1 MNYPHFV
8 QIEQETGADGPQYF
22 VVHTRDPKMAVKF
35 SAEVKN
41 GTIRPGTIQSV
52 AVPNSW
58 AGQYSQ
64 YAKLLAKAEAFFR
77 ASIDPVKSSGGRLS
91 VGETED

>member
-8 QIEQETGADGPQYF
+8 RIDQETTAEGPQYF

-35 SAEVKN
+35 SAEVRN
-41 GTIRPGTIQSV
+41 GQIKPGTIQRVS
-52 AVPNSW
+52 VPNSW
-58 AGQYSQ
+58 AGRYSD

-77 ASIDPVKSSGGRLS
+77 ASIDPVESSGGRVSDASL
-91 VGETED
+91 EA